1 MNLMEILAGMVLIL
15 VLAFLSTIEG
25 AINQLSRLALRVL
38 SEKHGANRYH
48 LLHEISLD
56 RRRFLVPMLFA
67 TQLIL
72 VVLTVMVTHIC
83 MAYSPAYALPIAFI
97 VMGGIVV
104 GFRHLIPFYLTHR
117 HPDTV
122 LLRLLPSFRWGYTV
136 ASWAGWPIIAVIRRL
151 DGRNRLAA
159 GEAEDEATDEE
170 IQAYLGV
177 GEEEGIFERTE
188 SDLIQSA
195 LEFGST
201 LVREIMTPRSE
212 LVAIEES
219 VSLAELRDLIVRT
232 KHSRI
237 PVFRERL
244 DQIVGIA
251 SVRSL
256 LARLSAGRE
265 GEPITPIVTE
275 TLIVPE
281 TKRVYE
287 LLKEMQARADQMAIV
302 INEYGTVSGLV
313 TIEDLLEE
321 IVGEIRDEDEF
332 HRVDLVYEGDG
343 SYIVRGGVEIGD
355 LEEALG
361 VEFGDHEAATVSG
374 LVVENLGAVPTPG
387 QAVRLAGVTLQ
398 VLSADRKR
406 IHTMRV
412 RISPPGEAK
421 DLQTEIEST

>member
-1 MNLMEILAGMVLIL
+1 MSSWEILAGILLIL
-15 VLAFLSTIEG
+15 ILTFVSTIESG
-25 AINQLSRLALRVL
+25 INQLSRLVLRVL
-38 SEKHGANRYH
+38 AEKHGERKYR

-56 RRRFLVPMLFA
+56 RRKFLVPMLFA

-83 MAYSPAYALPIAFI
+83 LQAEVPYALLVAFGIMGII
-97 VMGGIVV
+97 VG
-104 GFRHLIPFYLTHR
+104 GFRHLIPFALTHR
-117 HPDTV
+117 HPERL
-122 LLRLLPSFRWGYTV
+122 LLRLLPSFRWGYAL
-136 ASWAGWPIIAVIRRL
+136 ASWAGWPVMAVIRRL
-151 DGRNRLAA
+151 DGRQRLPAEA
-159 GEAEDEATDEE
+159 AEDEATDEE

-212 LVAIEES
+212 MVAIEEAA
-219 VSLAELRDLIVRT
+219 SLAQLRDLIVRT

-237 PVFRERL
+237 PVYRERL

-251 SVRSL
+251 SVRNL
-256 LARLSAGRE
+256 LGRIGAGRE

-287 LLKEMQARADQMAIV
+287 LLKEMQARADQTAIV

-343 SYIVRGGVEIGD
+343 SYIVRGGVEIDD

-361 VEFGDHEAATVSG
+361 VEFGEHEAATVSG

-387 QAVRLAGVTLQ
+387 QAVRLDGVTLQ

-412 RISPPGEAK
+412 RVSGRAGTAK
-421 DLQTEIEST
+421 ERRKLEST

>member
-1 MNLMEILAGMVLIL
+1 MNSWEILAGIVLL
-15 VLAFLSTIEG
+15 FALAFLSTIES
-25 AINQLSRLALRVL
+25 AINHLSRLALRVL
-38 SEKHGANRYH
+38 AEKHPESRYR
-48 LLHEISLD
+48 LLHEISVN
-56 RRRFLVPMLFA
+56 RRKFLVPLLFA

-72 VVLTVMVTHIC
+72 VFLTVMVTHIC
-83 MAYSPAYALPIAFI
+83 LQSGLPYSLPTAFLI
-97 VMGGIVV
+97 MGFIVV
-104 GFRHLIPFYLTHR
+104 GFRHLIPFSLTHR
-117 HPDTV
+117 RPEGI
-122 LLRLLPSFRWGYTV
+122 LLRLLPSFRWGYALAT
-136 ASWAGWPIIAVIRRL
+136 WAGWPVIAVIRRL
-151 DGRNRLAA
+151 DGRRRLLTVDP
-159 GEAEDEATDEE
+159 EDEATDEE

-177 GEEEGIFERTE
+177 GEEEGIFESAE

-212 LVAIEES
+212 MVAIEES

-256 LARLSAGRE
+256 LGRLGTGRE

-355 LEEALG
+355 LEEAMG
-361 VEFGDHEAATVSG
+361 VEFGEHEAATVSG

-387 QAVRLAGVTLQ
+387 QAIRIDGVTLQ

-412 RISPPGEAK
+412 RTSAPDEAEERRSE
-421 DLQTEIEST
+421 LESS

>member
-1 MNLMEILAGMVLIL
+1 MSSWEILLGILLIFI
-15 VLAFLSTIEG
+15 LAFLSTIESG
-25 AINQLSRLALRVL
+25 ISQLSYLALRVL
-38 SEKHGANRYH
+38 AEKHGEGRLR
-48 LLHEISLD
+48 LLHQISLD

-83 MAYSPAYALPIAFI
+83 LQIDLPYSPLIAFG
-97 VMGGIVV
+97 VMGIIVV
-104 GFRHLIPFYLTHR
+104 GFRQLIPFALTHR
-117 HPDTV
+117 DPERV
-122 LLRLLPSFRWGYTV
+122 LLRLLPSFRWGY
-136 ASWAGWPIIAVIRRL
+136 ALANWAGWPVMAVIRRL
-151 DGRNRLAA
+151 DGRQRLLA
-159 GEAEDEATDEE
+159 EPEEDEATDEE

-177 GEEEGIFERTE
+177 GEEEGIFESTE

-201 LVREIMTPRSE
+201 LVREIMSPRSE
-212 LVAIEES
+212 MVAIEEAA
-219 VSLAELRDLIVRT
+219 SLAELRDLIVRT
-232 KHSRI
+232 KHSRV
-237 PVFRERL
+237 PVYRERL

-251 SVRSL
+251 SVRAL
-256 LARLSAGRE
+256 LGRLSAGRE

-281 TKRVYE
+281 TKRVSE

-343 SYIVRGGVEIGD
+343 SYIVRGGVEIDD

-361 VEFGDHEAATVSG
+361 VEFGEHEAATVSG

-387 QAVRLAGVTLQ
+387 QTIRLNGVTLQ

-412 RISPPGEAK
+412 RVTGHAGAESEQRN
-421 DLQTEIEST
+421 LEST